1 VIEPAWLWPDLTMR
15 PEREEMP
22 GSRLPGLP
30 LPLLWSLVMVPLCL
44 TADAEVARL
53 LR

>member
-1 VIEPAWLWPDLTMR
+1 MIEPAWLWPDLTMR
-15 PEREEMP
+15 PAREEMP
-22 GSRLPGLP
+22 GSRLFGLP

-53 LR
+53 LP